1 MVFLLLWLFTPV
13 FVWLPFEV
21 LWLVPLVG
29 LILLHT
35 TKLAYCWAFTLGGG
49 AALVE
54 SLCL

>member
-35 TKLAYCWAFTLGGG
+35 TKLAYCWAFTLGG
-49 AALVE
+49 
-54 SLCL
+54 